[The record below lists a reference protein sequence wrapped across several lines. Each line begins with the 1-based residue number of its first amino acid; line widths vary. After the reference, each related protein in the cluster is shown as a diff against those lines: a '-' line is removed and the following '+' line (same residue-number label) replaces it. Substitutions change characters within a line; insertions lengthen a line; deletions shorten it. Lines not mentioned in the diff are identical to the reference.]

1 MLARSNRISE
11 ASPRTDKSMNR
22 VSLCFDLEI
31 KPKPKFNDPV
41 IPAWIRHSI
50 EVGNGIQCHGW
61 RLIARKYLLLD
72 SRLRGNDASL
82 SWSRGSNRNP

>member
-1 MLARSNRISE
+1 MLAYSNRISE

-31 KPKPKFNDPV
+31 KPKCKDSV
-41 IPAWIRHSI
+41 IPTWIRHSI
-50 EVGNGIQCHGW
+50 DVGNGIQRHGW

-72 SRLRGNDASL
+72 SRLRRNDAS
-82 SWSRGSNRNP
+82 P